1 MSIKPLVI
9 GVTMGDPAG
18 IGPEITTALLADR
31 VYEKEVR
38 AVLIGCA
45 KMVEEAAR
53 RKGLDVSVRRHEVL
67 KRNELRSGVIDV
79 YDPEVFD
86 AALVQPGG
94 ISKEAGEASMLYNR
108 QGAEL
113 AMAEEIDGL
122 VTSPVTK
129 ASAKMAGYDYP
140 GQAEYFAELA
150 GGVPFST
157 ILIWQNFKAALFTT
171 HTPLIDACRAVTK
184 DNLLKK
190 IRYLHQN
197 RFALGLPNLRLAVAA
212 LNPHAGEFGT
222 MGREEKDEIEP
233 AISIAQ
239 SEGISVDGPF
249 PVNALISPPYNGRD
263 YDLTLALYHDQVVSR
278 MNMNETTTLTF
289 GLPFIRTS
297 VGHGSALDIAGND
310 VADHGALAT
319 TYDHTVDLA
328 LSRQNSKIF
337 SQ

>member
-1 MSIKPLVI
+1 MSDETLVI

-18 IGPEITTALLADR
+18 IGPEITTALLAER
-31 VYEKEVR
+31 CNEQAIR
-38 AVLIGCA
+38 PVLIGCA
-45 KMVEEAAR
+45 AQIEATAR
-53 RKGLDVSVRRHEVL
+53 RRGLDVEIRRHSTFDRAAL
-67 KRNELRSGVIDV
+67 KPGGIDV
-79 YDPEVFD
+79 YDPGTIDATVVKSGEV
-86 AALVQPGG
+86 
-94 ISKEAGEASMLYNR
+94 SREAGEASMLFNR

-113 AMAEEIDGL
+113 AMADKIDGL

-150 GGVPFST
+150 GDVAFST
-157 ILIWQNFKAALFTT
+157 ILIWRNFKAALFTT
-171 HTPLIDACRAVTK
+171 HTPLIEACRAVTK

-190 IRYLHQN
+190 IRYLHEK
-197 RFALGLPNLRLAVAA
+197 RYELGAPDLRLAVAS

-222 MGREEKDEIEP
+222 MGREEMDEMEP
-233 AISIAQ
+233 AIAQ
-239 SEGISVDGPF
+239 ARAEGISVDGPF

-263 YDLTLALYHDQVVSR
+263 YDLTLALYHDQVVAR

-297 VGHGSALDIAGND
+297 VGHGSALDIAGKD
-310 VADHGALAT
+310 IADYGALGA

-328 LSRQNSKIF
+328 RARRNVREAAL
-337 SQ
+337 